1 MKPCAAALLAVLFIT
16 FSTSPAPSAQSAA
29 LTRDDRDLF
38 KWFDGLGYTPDLSDK
53 TLVAVETGFFT
64 IGDATERVPQRLLGF
79 LLSESAEN
87 FVVHLTTATDARYI
101 RSGPTIDLGAVG
113 FTRLNLRATAE
124 VMARW
129 AREPGSA
136 ALPPNIPRYWRTQLT
151 LFMLAR
157 ACAAAGFDELAHE
170 LVAAS
175 QVAERLE
182 GSVYTLKQELSGSI
196 ANQRV
201 AVSFADFERG
211 GTRVAFRDEIKR
223 LVLNFP
229 QADFAKTEA
238 SAGREMARELDR
250 MIREDTAHAKRP
262 PPETLQGRAR
272 IAELIFLLRDQ
283 HGPQRTMPGYPD
295 FVCGWALS
303 DEARRACES
312 VDTPARQLVHFGP
325 AAVPQLIEALDDTRM
340 TRAVHYYRAGLP
352 TQVLRVG
359 DCALQILE
367 TISGQRFTSV
377 AAPLHTLSKN
387 ERKALKDNVNGW
399 WLTVKGR
406 QVSARS
412 VQLMSPRNRSP
423 ESPRRASRTRQ
434 GLAAALRDRNSAPD
448 RR

>member
-1 MKPCAAALLAVLFIT
+1 MKPRAAAIVAVLCIT
-16 FSTSPAPSAQSAA
+16 VSMVPAPSAQTSP

-38 KWFDGLGYTPDLSDK
+38 KWFDGLGYTPDLTDK
-53 TLVAVETGFFT
+53 ALVAIETGFFT
-64 IGDATERVPQRLLGF
+64 LGDGTDRVPQRLLGF
-79 LLSESAEN
+79 LLSESAEG
-87 FVVHLTTATDARYI
+87 FVVHLTTATDARYV
-101 RSGPTIDLGAVG
+101 RSGPTSSMGAVG
-113 FTRLNLRATAE
+113 FTRLNLRATAD

-129 AREPGSA
+129 AREPGAA

-157 ACAAAGFDELAHE
+157 ASAAAGFDELAHE

-182 GSVYTLKQELSGSI
+182 GSAYTLKQELSGTI

-201 AVSFADFERG
+201 AASFAAFEHG

-250 MIREDTAHAKRP
+250 MIGEDASHAKRP
-262 PPETLQGRAR
+262 PPATLQGRAR

-303 DEARRACES
+303 EDARRACEA
-312 VDTPARQLVHFGP
+312 VDSPVRQLINFGP
-325 AAVPQLIEALDDTRM
+325 AAVPQLIGALDDTRM

-352 TQVLRVG
+352 TQVLRIG

-387 ERKALKDNVNGW
+387 ERKTLKDNVNKW
-399 WLTVKGR
+399 WEMVRGKTYTITSGPTPPK
-406 QVSARS
+406 
-412 VQLMSPRNRSP
+412 
-423 ESPRRASRTRQ
+423 
-434 GLAAALRDRNSAPD
+434 
-448 RR
+448 

>member
-1 MKPCAAALLAVLFIT
+1 MKQRAAAFLAMLCIT
-16 FSTSPAPSAQSAA
+16 FSTALEPSAQSSA

-38 KWFDGLGYTPDLSDK
+38 KWFDGLGYTPDLTDK

-64 IGDATERVPQRLLGF
+64 LGDGTTRVPQRLLGF
-79 LLSESAEN
+79 LLSESAQD
-87 FVVHLTTATDARYI
+87 FVVHLTTATDARYV
-101 RSGPTIDLGAVG
+101 RSGPTSNTGAVG
-113 FTRLNLRATAE
+113 FTRLNLRATAD

-136 ALPPNIPRYWRTQLT
+136 ALPANIPRYWRTQLT

-157 ACAAAGFDELAHE
+157 ACAVAGFDELAHD

-182 GSVYTLKQELSGSI
+182 GSAYTLKQELSGSI

-223 LVLNFP
+223 LILNFP

-250 MIREDTAHAKRP
+250 MIEEDTAHAKRTP
-262 PPETLQGRAR
+262 PATLQGRAR

-283 HGPQRTMPGYPD
+283 PAPQRTMPGYPD

-303 DEARRACES
+303 DEARRACEA
-312 VDTPARQLVHFGP
+312 VDTPVRQLINFGP

-340 TRAVHYYRAGLP
+340 TRAVHYYREGLP

-387 ERKALKDNVNGW
+387 ERKTLKDKVNKW
-399 WLTVKGR
+399 WETVRGR
-406 QVSARS
+406 
-412 VQLMSPRNRSP
+412 
-423 ESPRRASRTRQ
+423 
-434 GLAAALRDRNSAPD
+434 
-448 RR
+448 

>member
-1 MKPCAAALLAVLFIT
+1 MKPCAATLLAVLCIT
-16 FSTSPAPSAQSAA
+16 FSTVPAPSAQSAG

-38 KWFDGLGYTPDLSDK
+38 KWFDGLGYTPDLTDK
-53 TLVAVETGFFT
+53 TLVAIETGFFT
-64 IGDATERVPQRLLGF
+64 LGDGTERVPQRLLGF
-79 LLSESAEN
+79 LLSESAAD
-87 FVVHLTTATDARYI
+87 FVVHLTTAADARYA
-101 RSGPTIDLGAVG
+101 RSGPTSNMGAVG
-113 FTRLNLRATAE
+113 FTRLNLRATAD

-157 ACAAAGFDELAHE
+157 ACAASGFDDLAHE

-182 GSVYTLKQELSGSI
+182 GSAYTLKQELSGSI

-250 MIREDTAHAKRP
+250 MIGEDAAHTKRP
-262 PPETLQGRAR
+262 PPATLQGRAR

-283 HGPQRTMPGYPD
+283 PAPQRTMPGYPD

-312 VDTPARQLVHFGP
+312 VDSPVRQLINFGP
-325 AAVPQLIEALDDTRM
+325 AAVPQLIEALEDTRM

-377 AAPLHTLSKN
+377 AAPLHTWSKN
-387 ERKALKDNVNGW
+387 ERKTLKDNVGKW
-399 WLTVKGR
+399 WEMVRGKTI
-406 QVSARS
+406 
-412 VQLMSPRNRSP
+412 
-423 ESPRRASRTRQ
+423 
-434 GLAAALRDRNSAPD
+434 
-448 RR
+448 

>member
-1 MKPCAAALLAVLFIT
+1 MKPRAAALFAVLCIT
-16 FSTSPAPSAQSAA
+16 IGAASAPYAQNSG

-38 KWFDGLGYTPDLSDK
+38 RWFDALGYTPDLTGK

-64 IGDATERVPQRLLGF
+64 LGDGTERVPQRLLGF
-79 LLSESAEN
+79 LLSESEAD
-87 FVVHLTTATDARYI
+87 FVVHLTTASDARYV
-101 RSGPTIDLGAVG
+101 RSAATADTGPVN
-113 FTRLNLRATAE
+113 FTRLNLRATAD

-129 AREPGSA
+129 ARAPGSA
-136 ALPPNIPRYWRTQLT
+136 VLPPNIPRYWRTQLS

-175 QVAERLE
+175 QVAERLA
-182 GSVYTLKQELSGSI
+182 GSPETLKQELSGTI

-201 AVSFADFERG
+201 AISFAAFDNG

-238 SAGREMARELDR
+238 SAGREMVRELDR
-250 MIREDTAHAKRP
+250 MIGEDTARAKRP
-262 PPETLQGRAR
+262 PPATLQGRAR

-283 HGPQRTMPGYPD
+283 HAPQRTMPGYPD
-295 FVCGWALS
+295 FVCGWSLS

-312 VDTPARQLVHFGP
+312 ADTPVRQLINAGP

-367 TISGQRFTSV
+367 MISGQRFTSV

-387 ERKALKDNVNGW
+387 ERKTLKANITKW
-399 WLTVKGR
+399 WELVRGR
-406 QVSARS
+406 
-412 VQLMSPRNRSP
+412 
-423 ESPRRASRTRQ
+423 
-434 GLAAALRDRNSAPD
+434 
-448 RR
+448 

>member
-1 MKPCAAALLAVLFIT
+1 MKPRVAALVAVLCIT
-16 FSTSPAPSAQSAA
+16 FSMVPTPSAQSAG

-38 KWFDGLGYTPDLSDK
+38 KWFDGLGYTPDLTDK
-53 TLVAVETGFFT
+53 TLVAIETGFFT
-64 IGDATERVPQRLLGF
+64 LGDGTDRVPQRLLGF
-79 LLSESAEN
+79 LISESADN
-87 FVVHLTTATDARYI
+87 FIVHLTTAADARYI
-101 RSGPTIDLGAVG
+101 RSGPTSNMGAVD
-113 FTRLNLRATAE
+113 FTRLNLRATAD

-157 ACAAAGFDELAHE
+157 ACAAAGFDDLAHD

-182 GSVYTLKQELSGSI
+182 GSADTLKQELSGTI

-229 QADFAKTEA
+229 QADFARLES
-238 SAGREMARELDR
+238 SAGREMVRELDR
-250 MIREDTAHAKRP
+250 MIGEDAARAKRP
-262 PPETLQGRAR
+262 VSIANLQGRAR

-312 VDTPARQLVHFGP
+312 VDTPARQLISFGP

-387 ERKALKDNVNGW
+387 ERKTLKANVGKW
-399 WLTVKGR
+399 WEMVRGK
-406 QVSARS
+406 SARD
-412 VQLMSPRNRSP
+412 Q
-423 ESPRRASRTRQ
+423 SR
-434 GLAAALRDRNSAPD
+434 
-448 RR
+448 